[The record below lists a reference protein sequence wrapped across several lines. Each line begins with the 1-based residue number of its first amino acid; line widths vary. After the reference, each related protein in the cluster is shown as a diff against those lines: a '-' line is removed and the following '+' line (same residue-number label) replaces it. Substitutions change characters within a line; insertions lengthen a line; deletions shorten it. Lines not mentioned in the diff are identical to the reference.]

1 MTTQNLATLVNLAST
16 RKSTFGLTLEVQT
29 KARLSKGAL
38 ERIFGDGATVV
49 MKHSVIR
56 NAFVGR
62 NYQNNV
68 GAHAERNGGNGNFQ
82 SLKPKGMHWAQFPF
96 VLASDTDPSKCY
108 LRIGISPRVTQIETF
123 YIVNGRMAS
132 STETAAIE
140 AALPKTSNF
149 NRQYAAGVAVGDEV
163 VVKNYAIDSILHANA
178 WGVSL

>member
-1 MTTQNLATLVNLAST
+1 MTTQNLTTLLNLAAT

-38 ERIFGDGATVV
+38 ERIFGSKDAVV
-49 MKHSVIR
+49 LKHSIIR

-62 NYQNNV
+62 NYQRNV
-68 GAHAERNGGNGNFQ
+68 EVHAERNGGGDFQ
-82 SLKPKGMHWAQFPF
+82 SVKPKGMHWAQFPF
-96 VLASDTDPSKCY
+96 VLASDTDHSKCY
-108 LRIGISPRVTQIETF
+108 LRIGISPRVTHIETF

-132 STETAAIE
+132 ATETAEIE
-140 AALPKTSNF
+140 AALPQTSNF
-149 NRQYAAGVAVGDEV
+149 SRQYAAGVAVGDEV